1 MYGQRRR
8 RWANIKPA
16 LGHRLVFA
24 VASADGRI
32 LIAGMWTMVDW
43 YQKRVKNTQQKQPA
57 SKLHTEYT
65 QNPDNVDEKR
75 RKRHYFDVP

>member
-1 MYGQRRR
+1 MLGQRRT

-32 LIAGMWTMVDW
+32 LIAGMWTMVD
-43 YQKRVKNTQQKQPA
+43 
-57 SKLHTEYT
+57 
-65 QNPDNVDEKR
+65 
-75 RKRHYFDVP
+75 